1 MQKFIRDGLEF
12 LYGKNT
18 GSETANRLEK
28 LITHWNFALMEIPK
42 RKHKSPLTN
51 KTVFLITYGDQ
62 IRDDINPPLHVLHNV
77 ARRYLTNLVNTMHIL
92 PFYPYSSDDGF
103 SVIDYYTVNPD
114 LGSWHDIEAISQDF
128 DLMFDGVFNHI
139 SAKSEWFRKFLDGDP
154 YYRDFF
160 IVPDKNMDLSRV
172 VRPRVSPLLTYFLT
186 KDGEKLVWTTFSADQ
201 VDLNYKNPEV
211 LLKII
216 DVLLFYVSRG
226 ASLVRLDAIAYLWKE
241 SRTPCIH
248 LPQTHIVVKIFR
260 AILEEIAPWVRI
272 ITETNVPH
280 NENISYFGNGFDEA
294 HMVYNFTLP
303 PLVLYS
309 LLKGASHKLNLWA
322 KSLKIPKGDV
332 SFLNYL
338 ASHDGI
344 GVMPLYGILD
354 DAEITFLTNSVI
366 QRKGF
371 ISYKSNP
378 DDSKAPYELNIN
390 YLDALSEPDCDSFDI
405 AIKRFILAH
414 AIMLS
419 FAGVPAIYFHSLFG
433 SRGDLNGALESGIP
447 RRINREKLK
456 LDNLISEIETTDSI
470 RRRVFD
476 ALSGILAGR
485 IRLDIL
491 NPENE
496 QLVLDA
502 GEDNFAFMR
511 LSEEESLLCLFN
523 ISGKSNMADIKLPDR
538 FAGKVLTDVFTGK
551 EFVVGTDSCLHAK
564 LDPYNFYWMRN
575 FLGLGTKHAI
585 IH

>member
-1 MQKFIRDGLEF
+1 MQKFIRDGLEL

-42 RKHKSPLTN
+42 RKQKSPLTN

-154 YYRDFF
+154 CYRDFF

-172 VRPRVSPLLTYFLT
+172 VRPRVSPLLTPFLT
-186 KDGEKLVWTTFSADQ
+186 KEGEKLVWTTFSADQ

-309 LLKGASHKLNLWA
+309 LLKGTSHKLNLWA

-378 DDSKAPYELNIN
+378 DGSKAPYELNIN

-551 EFVVGTDSCLHAK
+551 EFVVGTDSRLHAK

>member
-172 VRPRVSPLLTYFLT
+172 VRPRVSPLLTPFLT

-216 DVLLFYVSRG
+216 DVLLFYVSKG

-309 LLKGASHKLNLWA
+309 LLKGTSHKLNLWA

-354 DAEITFLTNSVI
+354 DAEITFLTNSII

-470 RRRVFD
+470 RRESFRR
-476 ALSGILAGR
+476 A
-485 IRLDIL
+485 IR
-491 NPENE
+491 NTCRKN
-496 QLVLDA
+496 
-502 GEDNFAFMR
+502 
-511 LSEEESLLCLFN
+511 
-523 ISGKSNMADIKLPDR
+523 
-538 FAGKVLTDVFTGK
+538 
-551 EFVVGTDSCLHAK
+551 
-564 LDPYNFYWMRN
+564 
-575 FLGLGTKHAI
+575 
-585 IH
+585 

>member
-1 MQKFIRDGLEF
+1 MQKFIRDGLEL

-42 RKHKSPLTN
+42 RKQKSPLTN

-154 YYRDFF
+154 CYRDFF

-172 VRPRVSPLLTYFLT
+172 VRPRVSPLLTPFLT
-186 KDGEKLVWTTFSADQ
+186 KEGEKLVWTTFSADQ

-456 LDNLISEIETTDSI
+456 LDNLISEIEITDSI

-551 EFVVGTDSCLHAK
+551 EFVVGTDSRLHAK

>member
-1 MQKFIRDGLEF
+1 MQKFIREGLEF

-42 RKHKSPLTN
+42 RKQKSPLTN

-216 DVLLFYVSRG
+216 DVLLFYVSKG
-226 ASLVRLDAIAYLWKE
+226 ASFIRLDAIAYLWKE
-241 SRTPCIH
+241 SGTPCIH

-309 LLKGASHKLNLWA
+309 LLKGTSHKLNQWA

-354 DAEITFLTNSVI
+354 DAEITFLTNSII

-405 AIKRFILAH
+405 AIKRFIIAH

-470 RRRVFD
+470 RREVFD

-511 LSEEESLLCLFN
+511 LSEKESLLCLFN
-523 ISGKSNMADIKLPDR
+523 ISGKSNMADIKLPDQ

-551 EFVVGTDSCLHAK
+551 EFVVRTDSRLHAK

>member
-172 VRPRVSPLLTYFLT
+172 VRPRVSPLLTPFLT

-309 LLKGASHKLNLWA
+309 LLKGTSHKLNLWA

-354 DAEITFLTNSVI
+354 DAEITFLTNSII

-378 DDSKAPYELNIN
+378 DGSKAPYELNIN

-511 LSEEESLLCLFN
+511 LSEKESLLCLFN

-551 EFVVGTDSCLHAK
+551 EFVVGTDSRLHAK

>member
-172 VRPRVSPLLTYFLT
+172 VRPRVSPLLTPFLT

-309 LLKGASHKLNLWA
+309 LLKGTSHKLNLWA

-551 EFVVGTDSCLHAK
+551 EFVVGTDSRLHAK